1 MAYAVIDRREWKV
14 VEMSSAKKNLTAKG
28 LIVDVDHLDRCPPTE
43 LVAAYR
49 GLVGN
54 RGIRRPTKAVMAKLA
69 EGLLRRPAKPWRR
82 ISRARKARLPRSII
96 CATNS
101 PASPGKK
108 SSPPVW
114 LKGST
119 HIRRVRKDRKSTR
132 LNSSH

>member
-28 LIVDVDHLDRCPPTE
+28 LVVDVDHLDRCPPTE

-69 EGLLRRPAKPWRR
+69 EVIKEAGKAVAKDSPEGEGPVAKVHHLCDELKDKPRKEV
-82 ISRARKARLPRSII
+82 IATCVAKGINPHTARTQYQRWY
-96 CATNS
+96 AT
-101 PASPGKK
+101 
-108 SSPPVW
+108 
-114 LKGST
+114 
-119 HIRRVRKDRKSTR
+119 HR
-132 LNSSH
+132 H

>member
-28 LIVDVDHLDRCPPTE
+28 LVVDVDHLDRCPPTE

-69 EGLLRRPAKPWRR
+69 EVIKEAGKAVAKDIPGEEGPVAKVHHLCDELAGKPRKEV
-82 ISRARKARLPRSII
+82 IATCVAKGINPHTARTQYQRWYAAHR
-96 CATNS
+96 
-101 PASPGKK
+101 
-108 SSPPVW
+108 
-114 LKGST
+114 
-119 HIRRVRKDRKSTR
+119 H
-132 LNSSH
+132 